1 MGFRT
6 DAHRGFCERAGF
18 RAMVDLLVNEVRGV
32 QLGDE
37 RLNERLVRIV
47 ERLGESPNLS
57 IPAATR
63 SRAEMEA
70 AYRFFSNENVSA
82 EKILTP
88 HAVQTLQRMAEQSVV
103 LMVQDTTEIDLTRP
117 SQPVRGAGPM
127 DCENRRGEFFHPLM
141 AFNAEGTPLG
151 IVWHK
156 LWARETIH
164 SDLTPKEKNAL
175 RKKTPIED
183 KESIR
188 WIEGLRAARKAAS
201 ECPKTTCVCISD
213 SESDLYELLSEPRT
227 ESADASHGDTPP
239 AVHLLIR
246 ACQDRNTEA
255 GHLLENSR
263 SGPCLCRN
271 TIQLSSRQ
279 AKTRMSKGRRAESR
293 DSRTAEVEVRAT
305 TVTLNPPQRLSRTQ
319 TNLPMNVVLV
329 EEQHP
334 PEGTDAVQWLLLTT
348 LPIDTTEQVQQ
359 IVEYY
364 CLRWQIEVYF
374 RTLKS
379 GCRVEKRQFETLS
392 RVENSLAVYSMV
404 AWRVM
409 YLCCLGR
416 NCPDLCCEVVLT
428 PSEWKSVY
436 KVTHRQS
443 ELPSKPPRLNDM
455 IRLIASLGGYVIRS
469 KTQPGTQTLW
479 TGLQLMHYLALA
491 WDAFGPVH

>member
-1 MGFRT
+1 MVIAFFAARVF
-6 DAHRGFCERAGF
+6 HERVGV
-18 RAMVDLLVNEVRGV
+18 RVMVDLLVDEVRGAH
-32 QLGDE
+32 LGDE

-47 ERLGESPNLS
+47 ERFGESPNLS

-88 HAVQTLQRMAEQSVV
+88 HAAQTLRRMAEQPVV

-117 SQPVRGAGPM
+117 LQPVKGAGPM

-141 AFNAEGTPLG
+141 AFNADGTPLG
-151 IVWHK
+151 ILWHK
-156 LWARETIH
+156 LWARETIN
-164 SDLTPKEKNAL
+164 SALTPKEKNAL
-175 RKKTPIED
+175 RKKTPSED
-183 KESIR
+183 KESVR

-201 ECPKTTCVCISD
+201 ECPQTTCVCISD
-213 SESDLYELLSEPRT
+213 SESDLYELFSEPRT
-227 ESADASHGDTPP
+227 ELQTEPADTSNGNTSP
-239 AVHLLIR
+239 AVHLLIC
-246 ACQDRNTEA
+246 ACQDRSTEA
-255 GHLLENSR
+255 GRLLENVR
-263 SGPCLCRN
+263 RGQCLCKN
-271 TIQLSSRQ
+271 TIHLSSRQ

-305 TVTLNPPQRLSRTQ
+305 TVTVNPPQRLSRTQ
-319 TNLPMNVVLV
+319 AAVPMKVVLV

-348 LPIDTTEQVQQ
+348 LPIDTPQQVQQ

-364 CLRWQIEVYF
+364 CLRWQIEIYF

-379 GCRVEKRQFETLS
+379 GCRVEERQFETLS

-416 NCPDLCCEVVLT
+416 ACPNLCCEVVLT

-436 KVTHRQS
+436 KVTHRRS
-443 ELPSKPPRLNDM
+443 ELPSAPPR
-455 IRLIASLGGYVIRS
+455 
-469 KTQPGTQTLW
+469 
-479 TGLQLMHYLALA
+479 
-491 WDAFGPVH
+491 